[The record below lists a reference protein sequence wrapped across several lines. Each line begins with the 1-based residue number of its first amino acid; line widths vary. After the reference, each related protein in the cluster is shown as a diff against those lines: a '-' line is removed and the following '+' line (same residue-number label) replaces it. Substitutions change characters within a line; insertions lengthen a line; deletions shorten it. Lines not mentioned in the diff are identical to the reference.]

1 MQKDNGKT
9 RRTRKVLQS
18 KGYYIALALCL
29 AAVGVSGY
37 VFARSVIHNR
47 SVTRTEAQAQ
57 TTISVPVVPDQI
69 PQTTDQATGTP
80 SGAVSET
87 EEGQEEQNT
96 AGSPTMATAELETEP
111 AVAAVSL
118 LEGVEATLE
127 LPEAQT
133 QPAQAEEICW
143 PVSGLVTEEYS
154 MTALVYNQ
162 TMGDWRVHEGIDIQA
177 GEGTPVLCACAGTV
191 AAVYQDDLKGCTV
204 VVEHPDGYR
213 TLYANLAES
222 VMVGAGE
229 QVASG
234 TQLGYVGT
242 SALGESAEPPHL
254 HLEVY
259 HNEALIDPVDFL
271 P

>member
-1 MQKDNGKT
+1 M
-9 RRTRKVLQS
+9 
-18 KGYYIALALCL
+18 
-29 AAVGVSGY
+29 
-37 VFARSVIHNR
+37 
-47 SVTRTEAQAQ
+47 
-57 TTISVPVVPDQI
+57 
-69 PQTTDQATGTP
+69 
-80 SGAVSET
+80 
-87 EEGQEEQNT
+87 
-96 AGSPTMATAELETEP
+96 
-111 AVAAVSL
+111 SL
-118 LEGVEATLE
+118 LEGMEATVEAPAAQ
-127 LPEAQT
+127 PEPA
-133 QPAQAEEICW
+133 AQAEEICW

-177 GEGTPVLCACAGTV
+177 GEGTPVLSAWAGTV

-229 QVASG
+229 RIAAG

-242 SALGESAEPPHL
+242 SALGESAEGPHL

-259 HNEALIDPVDFL
+259 HNGALIDPVDFL